1 MATKP
6 ENVNPFAKY
15 VEQPAE
21 APPENPFAKYLTPQE
36 EEPSQILDP
45 AKMIAAGAVG
55 PTAAIPLGIESAIRN
70 VPRQVVEQQG
80 ITPVSKV
87 GPMTFAEELVK
98 KGPAQLFTNTAR
110 AFIKSATGESFEK
123 QQERQTQD
131 QIAVDRAISKLP
143 RIPGLSQLAD
153 AGEKVSERFR
163 ESVSAAGKQAIADS
177 QVEGNLL
184 EAIQNRSVENLSFGK
199 NPSFMGY
206 ALQGSQVLGSL
217 APIITTAVVTRGSSK
232 AVGTVGFGMGAGEA
246 VQDAQKYVSSLSD
259 EQLMQSSPYF
269 KKMV

>member
-98 KGPAQLFTNTAR
+98 KGPGQLFTNTAR

-206 ALQGSQVLGSL
+206 ALQ
-217 APIITTAVVTRGSSK
+217 
-232 AVGTVGFGMGAGEA
+232 
-246 VQDAQKYVSSLSD
+246 
-259 EQLMQSSPYF
+259 
-269 KKMV
+269 